1 MRFVSFGKRG
11 HERVGVLAG
20 EAVVPVDEIA
30 PELAEHSLRRLLADG
45 ALGELAGRAALLT
58 EGRGIPLA
66 QVRLGPP
73 VTDPGKI
80 ICVGL
85 NYKGHADEQD
95 KPWPEKPML
104 FGKATTA
111 LVGPRDDIVLP
122 VEDCLPDYEV
132 ELVLVIGKRATAV
145 PAEQAMDYVVG
156 YTVGND
162 VSGRRWQKADGQFY
176 RAKSC
181 DTFFPCGPALVTSD
195 EVADWKALELTTR
208 IGGDILQKAP
218 AADLIHSVPE
228 LVSYISRYQTLEPGD
243 LISTGTPA
251 GVGCYR
257 TPPRWLQPGDQ
268 VECAIEGIGALVNR
282 VVAGSP

>member
-1 MRFVSFGKRG
+1 
-11 HERVGVLAG
+11 
-20 EAVVPVDEIA
+20 
-30 PELAEHSLRRLLADG
+30 
-45 ALGELAGRAALLT
+45 
-58 EGRGIPLA
+58 
-66 QVRLGPP
+66 
-73 VTDPGKI
+73 
-80 ICVGL
+80 
-85 NYKGHADEQD
+85 
-95 KPWPEKPML
+95 
-104 FGKATTA
+104 
-111 LVGPRDDIVLP
+111 
-122 VEDCLPDYEV
+122 
-132 ELVLVIGKRATAV
+132 
-145 PAEQAMDYVVG
+145 
-156 YTVGND
+156 
-162 VSGRRWQKADGQFY
+162 
-176 RAKSC
+176 
-181 DTFFPCGPALVTSD
+181 VTSD